1 MVVAGS
7 SGAAGTIEQ
16 TIALRNISSSTCV
29 LGGYPG
35 AQMLDAQG
43 AQLPTTVVRGGAYS
57 FTNLP
62 RSTVTLAT
70 GGVAYFNLGFSDVPS
85 GSEVTCP
92 SAAQLIV
99 TPPAAFD
106 HGTLTVDMAPCDNG
120 TMVVS
125 PVFGPGSPATQT
137 TAP

>member
-1 MVVAGS
+1 M
-7 SGAAGTIEQ
+7 TISF
-16 TIALRNISSSTCV
+16 RNISSSTCV

-43 AQLPTTVVRGGAYS
+43 AQLPTTVVRGGSYS

-70 GGVAYFNLGFSDVPS
+70 GASAYFNLGYSDVPS
-85 GSEVTCP
+85 GSATSCP

-106 HGTLTVDMAPCDNG
+106 HGTIAVTMAPCDNG
-120 TMVVS
+120 TIVVS